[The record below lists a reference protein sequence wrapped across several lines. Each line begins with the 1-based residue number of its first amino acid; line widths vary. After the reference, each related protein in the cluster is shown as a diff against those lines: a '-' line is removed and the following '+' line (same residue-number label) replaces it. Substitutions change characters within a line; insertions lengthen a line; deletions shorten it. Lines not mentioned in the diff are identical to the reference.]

1 MNSTCWICGK
11 LIDNDDEKVRGHCHV
26 TFKFRG
32 AAHWSCNINLQLTQ
46 KVPKIFH
53 NLSSYES
60 DLIFCV
66 LNKLDVEIDVI
77 LNRLEKYVAF
87 FLNKNLVFIKSMQFM
102 NSSLEKLGKI
112 LSDNDFKY
120 ITKEF
125 GSNNLKLLKQKDAYR
140 YEYMDNFKRFNEE
153 KYPDKRCFYSSVKDG
168 TTDANGEILD
178 GHLNNEEYLT
188 CKKIWNEFN
197 KKKYG

>member
-1 MNSTCWICGK
+1 M
-11 LIDNDDEKVRGHCHV
+11 
-26 TFKFRG
+26 
-32 AAHWSCNINLQLTQ
+32 
-46 KVPKIFH
+46 
-53 NLSSYES
+53 
-60 DLIFCV
+60 

-120 ITKEF
+120 ITKEV

-140 YEYMDNFKRFNEE
+140 Y
-153 KYPDKRCFYSSVKDG
+153 
-168 TTDANGEILD
+168 
-178 GHLNNEEYLT
+178 
-188 CKKIWNEFN
+188 
-197 KKKYG
+197 

>member
-1 MNSTCWICGK
+1 M
-11 LIDNDDEKVRGHCHV
+11 
-26 TFKFRG
+26 
-32 AAHWSCNINLQLTQ
+32 
-46 KVPKIFH
+46 
-53 NLSSYES
+53 
-60 DLIFCV
+60 

-120 ITKEF
+120 ITKEV